1 MDDEE
6 IEETTRV
13 SISVKDRIAKLKNAS
28 LPVSIVKKISAS
40 TVDVTGTESIISSML
55 SSSSDSNRG
64 DSIPVE
70 EQDKSKET
78 DIENLRQE
86 IADLVERHK
95 RELAEAASV
104 AQALRGEIQLLT
116 QTVSITQTDLLQSR
130 VSCTA
135 VEEALR
141 SNQSLL
147 LEEQRLRTEVQEEL
161 VQLRKSVAA
170 FEEAQAAASRELAQV
185 ALLEGRLQE
194 EVRSGDGLRERIRDV
209 EREMQEHGAAS
220 METIQ
225 LLQKSLAARDEEV
238 GVVRSEL
245 ESSRATLQQIQEES
259 VSLNSSIAEA
269 IAQNQERETQ
279 HVALLARCDALQREA
294 SALEAALARAAA
306 DQHSAE
312 NALVEDGERRDR
324 ELAALREQLDAST
337 AAQTATPRGKEEDGD
352 REDAISCDLSDG
364 LASGGASLSTSVSE
378 YRAGVTELNNAVRK
392 LRRIRRS
399 VLQLDDAESSGG
411 DGNRSDDPSTLS
423 APVLLQMLIDSKVA
437 YAVDMEREIRANF
450 ELLSGG
456 PAF

>member
-1 MDDEE
+1 M
-6 IEETTRV
+6 
-13 SISVKDRIAKLKNAS
+13 
-28 LPVSIVKKISAS
+28 SIVKKISAS

-209 EREMQEHGAAS
+209 ERE
-220 METIQ
+220 
-225 LLQKSLAARDEEV
+225 V
-238 GVVRSEL
+238 F
-245 ESSRATLQQIQEES
+245 
-259 VSLNSSIAEA
+259 
-269 IAQNQERETQ
+269 
-279 HVALLARCDALQREA
+279 
-294 SALEAALARAAA
+294 
-306 DQHSAE
+306 
-312 NALVEDGERRDR
+312 
-324 ELAALREQLDAST
+324 LRH
-337 AAQTATPRGKEEDGD
+337 
-352 REDAISCDLSDG
+352 
-364 LASGGASLSTSVSE
+364 
-378 YRAGVTELNNAVRK
+378 
-392 LRRIRRS
+392 
-399 VLQLDDAESSGG
+399 
-411 DGNRSDDPSTLS
+411 
-423 APVLLQMLIDSKVA
+423 
-437 YAVDMEREIRANF
+437 
-450 ELLSGG
+450 
-456 PAF
+456 